1 MLTQQQLRHGIVARG
16 ICSVAL
22 GTALL
27 ASPVIV
33 FAQDQE
39 HVSFVAD
46 VAKHVVLDP
55 TTYAP
60 AIIAYDS
67 TMRDWNSSQPFFQ
80 NGYAEHNP
88 FFTVSG
94 LPNDRAVSYTVGKQ
108 MIVRDLFTNLE
119 VSAVNNITGSI
130 FERALIERYPSH
142 RKLVRAVGWVEKSVF
157 ASYLSYRL
165 SATHYRQW
173 QQNEQ
178 MAQQLG
184 IR

>member
-27 ASPVIV
+27 ASPVVV
-33 FAQDQE
+33 FAQDQK

-46 VAKHVVLDP
+46 MAKHVILDP

-80 NGYAEHNP
+80 NGFVEHNAQ
-88 FFTVSG
+88 FTVSG
-94 LPNDRAVSYTVGKQ
+94 VPNERAVSYDVGKS
-108 MIVRDLFTNLE
+108 MIMHDLFTNLE
-119 VSAVNNITGSI
+119 VSAVNNITDSV

-178 MAQQLG
+178 MAQQLA

>member
-1 MLTQQQLRHGIVARG
+1 MRRRLPGKFACASCDAHAITSPDLAQPLQFRVKITWPVSCYLNGRRCCMLTQQQLRHGIVARG

-119 VSAVNNITGSI
+119 VSAVNN
-130 FERALIERYPSH
+130 
-142 RKLVRAVGWVEKSVF
+142 
-157 ASYLSYRL
+157 
-165 SATHYRQW
+165 
-173 QQNEQ
+173 
-178 MAQQLG
+178 
-184 IR
+184 